1 MIGPR
6 PHPPA
11 RLLLAAVVLVLPA
24 ASRDR
29 YREEFRSEL
38 AELPLWSQLFQAG
51 TLLVGSLPLRKALR
65 QVDVIEDL
73 TSARDWRCRLG
84 RHHYCRPRMTTLRC
98 AGVTT
103 CGAAGAASPRT
114 RTNTVPCR
122 EPHLASR
129 PSDAAA
135 TAPLV

>member
-84 RHHYCRPRMTTLRC
+84 RHHYLPAQDDNPEMRGRHYLRC
-98 AGVTT
+98 SRCGKPKDKDEYGPMPGTALGV
-103 CGAAGAASPRT
+103 AA
-114 RTNTVPCR
+114 V
-122 EPHLASR
+122 
-129 PSDAAA
+129 
-135 TAPLV
+135 